1 MNGTIIKNTS
11 YHNHLG
17 LTFSNSGTWDEHVKY
32 ISEKSWSR
40 LNLLRALKFRVSRK
54 SLEKMYFA
62 YIRPLLEY
70 SDVIWDNFSLESK
83 KLLDT
88 VHVEA
93 ARVVTGATKLS
104 SIERIFMELG
114 WESLQTRRNKHKLTT
129 FYKIMH
135 GLAPTYLS
143 DLILPIVGQ
152 SNNYALRNADHIQGF
167 RSNSNLFSEF
177 FFPSTIKAWNSLPN
191 EVREMTS
198 VSAFKNYLNRNKLQS
213 PYYFHA
219 ESRLSQIL
227 HVRLR
232 MQCSALHADLYRKNI
247 VESPSC
253 QH

>member
-1 MNGTIIKNTS
+1 
-11 YHNHLG
+11 
-17 LTFSNSGTWDEHVKY
+17 
-32 ISEKSWSR
+32 
-40 LNLLRALKFRVSRK
+40 
-54 SLEKMYFA
+54 
-62 YIRPLLEY
+62 
-70 SDVIWDNFSLESK
+70 
-83 KLLDT
+83 
-88 VHVEA
+88 
-93 ARVVTGATKLS
+93 
-104 SIERIFMELG
+104 MELG

-143 DLILPIVGQ
+143 DLIPPNVGQ

-167 RSNSNLFSEF
+167 RSNSNLFSDS

-219 ESRLSQIL
+219 GSRLGQIL
-227 HVRLR
+227 HARLR
-232 MQCSALHADLYRKNI
+232 MQCSFLHADLYRKNI

-253 QH
+253 QHCGGFESAYHLFFICPAYAAT